1 LWWRLSVNTA
11 DILLGVVK
19 LQVDR
24 YIQDAFITF
33 FKIRITTY
41 RWGDIFGAGFGGF
54 EDSEF
59 RVSWIVIIYVFRILL
74 IDCLLVLLSINQY
87 RHFKSIFALELLF
100 EFHVTH
106 PPPPSFLVSVR
117 K

>member
-1 LWWRLSVNTA
+1 MLHDNNFVFIIRCLWWRVSVNTA

-19 LQVDR
+19 LQDDR

-41 RWGDIFGAGFGGF
+41 KWGDIFGAGFGGF

-59 RVSWIVIIYVFRILL
+59 LGL
-74 IDCLLVLLSINQY
+74 
-87 RHFKSIFALELLF
+87 
-100 EFHVTH
+100 
-106 PPPPSFLVSVR
+106 
-117 K
+117 